1 MEFKILTGS
10 PNEVETKLNEIEG
23 KVEIKSVKFEFDK
36 YGCNRMAIVVS
47 VTGVATFPSLKGD
60 KNG

>member
-10 PNEVETKLNEIEG
+10 PNEVQRSLNEIEG
-23 KVEIKSVKFEFDK
+23 KVEIKSVESQFDK

-47 VTGVATFPSLKGD
+47 VTGVATFPGLRSV
-60 KNG
+60 